1 MLATVHRLRKWTDVA
16 QVDIFSG
23 AAFQWAEI
31 VTRMLMRHGT
41 PMVLTLH
48 GGGLP
53 AFARKHSKRVTR
65 VMQRAAHITAPSP
78 YLQQGL
84 DFLGIPIDVLPNP
97 VDLGALQF
105 RHRVSIAPTLV
116 WLRAMHAIY
125 NPLMAVDVLARVRI
139 YHPNASLMM
148 VGPDKGDGSLTACKN
163 KAENLGIGEAVT
175 FVGAVPKSDVPAWLD
190 KGDIFINTTT
200 VDNTPVSVLEALAQG
215 CCVVSTNVGGMPYLL
230 ENGSTGLL
238 VPSNDVTAMS
248 DAILGLL
255 ANPETAA
262 ALSKSGSTFASK
274 CDYPLILD
282 HWEACLSKS
291 QSLSRTEGKQD

>member
-1 MLATVHRLRKWTDVA
+1 
-16 QVDIFSG
+16 
-23 AAFQWAEI
+23 
-31 VTRMLMRHGT
+31 
-41 PMVLTLH
+41 
-48 GGGLP
+48 
-53 AFARKHSKRVTR
+53 
-65 VMQRAAHITAPSP
+65 
-78 YLQQGL
+78 
-84 DFLGIPIDVLPNP
+84 
-97 VDLGALQF
+97 
-105 RHRVSIAPTLV
+105 
-116 WLRAMHAIY
+116 
-125 NPLMAVDVLARVRI
+125 
-139 YHPNASLMM
+139 MM

-248 DAILGLL
+248 DAML